1 MLPTLLAVTGLSD
14 YPGVQALIII
24 IYYFLLAVALLT
36 LYMTLRYS
44 IVIVRHAE
52 VMIIERLGKF
62 NKVLKPGYHFLIP
75 FIDQPRSIHRRSVL
89 MGRGGDSVFSHPDR
103 TDRVDLREHVV
114 DFGRQQVITKDTV
127 SMEIDALVYYQ
138 VTDPELAVFQIA
150 NVPDAIEFLTQ
161 TTLRHIISSLT
172 LDDTFSSRDIIN
184 QRLRERTA
192 ADADRWGVTIRRI
205 EIFNILPPRDVKEAM
220 EAQIKEERG
229 RRSTVLLADGQ
240 RESAIVNGRGQAA
253 SVVLR
258 AEGYRVS
265 RVQVAKGQAQAKLL
279 QARAEADSIAA
290 LRSSLDGVSAVKPTE
305 YLIALQYLR
314 ALAHLG
320 VGEHTR
326 VNLLPSSS
334 TVRIGQLMKM
344 NKQA

>member
-1 MLPTLLAVTGLSD
+1 MLCCVCGTGQ
-14 YPGVQALIII
+14 V
-24 IYYFLLAVALLT
+24 LT
-36 LYMTLRYS
+36 
-44 IVIVRHAE
+44 
-52 VMIIERLGKF
+52 
-62 NKVLKPGYHFLIP
+62 P
-75 FIDQPRSIHRRSVL
+75 PR
-89 MGRGGDSVFSHPDR
+89 
-103 TDRVDLREHVV
+103 
-114 DFGRQQVITKDTV
+114 
-127 SMEIDALVYYQ
+127 YYQ

-161 TTLRHIISSLT
+161 TTLRHIVSSLT

-290 LRSSLDGVSAVKPTE
+290 LRSSLDGVSSVKPTE

-320 VGEHTR
+320 VGEKTR